1 MEKVRKFGRMERNT
15 QVTGELVWLKEKEY
29 SITLTEMSIQENSTK
44 IELMASEC
52 MSILM
57 VKSMKVSG
65 KMICKMDQ
73 EKKS

>member
-1 MEKVRKFGRMERNT
+1 MEKVLKFGRMEQST
-15 QVTGELVWLKEKEY
+15 QVTGELAWLKEKEY

-52 MSILM
+52 MFILM

>member
-1 MEKVRKFGRMERNT
+1 MEKVRKFGRMERST
-15 QVTGELVWLKEKEY
+15 QVTGELAWLKEKEY